1 MQRLLVR
8 AGVWAVATGLAVT
21 FSWFGVYSVLRGT
34 VYDPPRAVPVRD
46 SSVWTEPAASSTH
59 RPPQE
64 PAGAAG
70 AEGAPPD
77 GSRPDPEPEPTPD
90 RAPGP
95 GAESGSDPGQGGEG
109 EPPPEADPEPADPP
123 PAGGRVETVTLD
135 GGRVVY
141 ELTPD
146 RCELVSATPE
156 AGWEMQVWTT
166 ESYLRVTFAGH
177 GRELSA
183 FCTWHGY
190 EPVVEVHE
198 Q

>member
-8 AGVWAVATGLAVT
+8 AGVWLVATGSSVT
-21 FSWFGVYSVLRGT
+21 LSWFGVHTVLRGT

-46 SSVWTEPAASSTH
+46 ASAWAEPDASSTH
-59 RPPQE
+59 RPPQDPSAPPPATGPAPGTSA
-64 PAGAAG
+64 PAGSQSPAPDEAG
-70 AEGAPPD
+70 
-77 GSRPDPEPEPTPD
+77 PEPEAGPE
-90 RAPGP
+90 AEPGP
-95 GAESGSDPGQGGEG
+95 DPGPDGGAE
-109 EPPPEADPEPADPP
+109 EPADPP
-123 PAGGRVETVTLD
+123 PDAAGRVETVTLE

-141 ELTPD
+141 DLGAE

-156 AGWEMQVWTT
+156 PGWEMQVWTT

-190 EPVVEVHE
+190 EPAIEVHE
-198 Q
+198 G